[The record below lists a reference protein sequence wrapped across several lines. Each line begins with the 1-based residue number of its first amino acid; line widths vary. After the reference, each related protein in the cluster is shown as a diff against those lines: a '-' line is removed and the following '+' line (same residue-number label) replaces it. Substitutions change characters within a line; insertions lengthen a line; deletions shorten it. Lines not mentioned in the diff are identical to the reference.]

1 MSEGEML
8 QIKVPASSA
17 NLGPGF
23 DSIGLALNLYLTLE
37 VSPADKWEVISLSE
51 ELEQFP
57 KDETNFIVQT
67 AAAVAAKYNKELPPC
82 KIKVSS
88 DIPLARGLGSS
99 ASAIVAGIELADSL
113 CELKLSK
120 KEKFRIAS
128 MMEGHPDNVGA
139 SVFGGLIVGCQL
151 EDEVDVEVIHS
162 VDLELLAVVPKEELL
177 TKSSRGVL
185 PNEMSFSEAVA
196 AGAVSNLLVAAL
208 LSGNNELAGKMMA
221 KDKYHQPY
229 RKRLVPHL
237 QVIEDHA
244 LTFGAYGVALS
255 GAGPTVL
262 CFIKKGQTP
271 AVINGLKALLP
282 NMEYLPL
289 QVDLSGSDVA
299 KNVLSKIKK

>member
-1 MSEGEML
+1 MNESDML

-23 DSIGLALNLYLTLE
+23 DSIGLALDLYLTLE
-37 VSPADKWEVISLSE
+37 VSPADKWEVISLTKD
-51 ELEQFP
+51 LEQFP

-67 AAAVAAKYNKELPPC
+67 AAAVAEKYNKELPVC
-82 KIKVSS
+82 KIKVAS

-113 CELKLSK
+113 CELNLSK

-128 MMEGHPDNVGA
+128 NMEGHPDNVGA
-139 SVFGGLIVGCQL
+139 SIFGGLIVGCQI
-151 EDEVDVEVIHS
+151 EEEVDVEVIHS
-162 VDLELLAVVPKEELL
+162 VDLELLAVVPTEELL

-185 PNEMSFSEAVA
+185 PDTWTFSEAVA
-196 AGAVSNLLVAAL
+196 AGAISNLLVAAL
-208 LSGNNELAGKMMA
+208 LSGNYELAGKMMI

-229 RKRLVPHL
+229 RKSIVPHL
-237 QVIEDHA
+237 QKIEDHA
-244 LTFGAYGVALS
+244 IEFGAYGVALS

-262 CFIKKGQTP
+262 CFIKKGQTST
-271 AVINGLKALLP
+271 VIKGLKELLP

-289 QVDLSGSDVA
+289 QVDFTGSEVA
-299 KNVLSKIKK
+299 KNVLPI